1 MNTSSEC
8 EDIITTSGTTSATE
22 SGTET
27 STLSTETSTLTTTSS
42 TTSVTNI
49 ADEDLCS
56 WAINDYQKKTGIV
69 PANAE
74 ITARSENACEIT
86 LTDENGNILNVYTVD
101 PKTGTG
107 TDSSNAEV
115 NLPQGLGCCHFQRSD
130 LRNLAPESSAVPGNA
145 SHGSD
150 HGVCL
155 SPDGTAAVCHG
166 VPQSQQSDPGARHR
180 AKRRAA
186 VHSIPPSASGNHCQS
201 PAASGARGVP
211 DTCCRW
217 NRGDSLEAD
226 AHGGGAFRRVTCE
239 QKCKSFIFVYNLAA
253 WLCYNNKR
261 HCIRA

>member
-1 MNTSSEC
+1 MQRPGSFRFQHHHRRCGHPDNCRTAGG
-8 EDIITTSGTTSATE
+8 GTRIPWTY
-22 SGTET
+22 
-27 STLSTETSTLTTTSS
+27 LRH
-42 TTSVTNI
+42 V
-49 ADEDLCS
+49 
-56 WAINDYQKKTGIV
+56 QKVCT
-69 PANAE
+69 
-74 ITARSENACEIT
+74 
-86 LTDENGNILNVYTVD
+86 
-101 PKTGTG
+101 
-107 TDSSNAEV
+107 
-115 NLPQGLGCCHFQRSD
+115 GLGCCHFQRSD

-145 SHGSD
+145 PHGSD

-180 AKRRAA
+180 AKRCAA

-226 AHGGGAFRRVTCE
+226 ALGGGAFRRVICE